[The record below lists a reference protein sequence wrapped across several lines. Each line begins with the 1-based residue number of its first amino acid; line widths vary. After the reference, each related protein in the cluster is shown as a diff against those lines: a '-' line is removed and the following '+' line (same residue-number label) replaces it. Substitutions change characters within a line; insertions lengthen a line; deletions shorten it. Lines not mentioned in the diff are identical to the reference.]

1 MVDMLKLFYQDQDA
15 CDVNIKAAE
24 FQKCYTPLHLA
35 AEKGLLECLR
45 LLLQFDEVDVDA
57 RDLQGSTTPLLL
69 AIKNKHEKAAVMLI
83 ENGANL
89 ETKVGRLTLRQFF
102 QENFPETDLSQV
114 KIKKT
119 RPVMTNLKEKLFKL
133 VKETQLSDDDYNA
146 KLSNFKTYL
155 RFVRSLEDQTGLEDV
170 FDVACDKGLHDH
182 VELMLKK
189 GTNPNIA
196 SQPLLEA
203 AYYGHHRVVSLM
215 KDYRADFSG
224 RISKKK
230 YLKINKI
237 FH

>member
-1 MVDMLKLFYQDQDA
+1 M
-15 CDVNIKAAE
+15 
-24 FQKCYTPLHLA
+24 
-35 AEKGLLECLR
+35 
-45 LLLQFDEVDVDA
+45 DA

-155 RFVRSLEDQTGLEDV
+155 RFVRSLEDQRGLEDV

-203 AYYGHHRVVSLM
+203 AYYGHHRILSLM

-224 RISKKK
+224 RISKK
-230 YLKINKI
+230 YLKN
-237 FH
+237 

>member
-1 MVDMLKLFYQDQDA
+1 MLKLFYQDQDA
-15 CDVNIKAAE
+15 CHVNIKAAE
-24 FQKCYTPLHLA
+24 FQKCFTPLHLA
-35 AEKGLLECLR
+35 AEKGSLECLR

-57 RDLQGSTTPLLL
+57 KDLQGSTTPLLL

-155 RFVRSLEDQTGLEDV
+155 RFVRSLEDQRGLEDV

-224 RISKKK
+224 RISKK
-230 YLKINKI
+230 YLKN
-237 FH
+237 